1 MSPYPRHVPRAVA
14 VLLLVGLVSAGV
26 ARAAGGDPQKRLTP
40 ADQARAKAMLL
51 RRSDLPTGYRVAR
64 QSSLRDVYC
73 AAVDD
78 SDLVV
83 TGEARSGFER
93 TPVAVASASEIYR
106 TLANANANAAW
117 RRSTSPG
124 GRTCLEQELR
134 RELASL
140 GVRRIHTAAPFALPA
155 LAQRRYLFR
164 IAGSAQGIPVA
175 FDLVALQRG
184 RAQAVLLFAS
194 ALEPVAKAE
203 QARLAGLVAARMKTA
218 LRSP

>member
-1 MSPYPRHVPRAVA
+1 
-14 VLLLVGLVSAGV
+14 
-26 ARAAGGDPQKRLTP
+26 
-40 ADQARAKAMLL
+40 MLL
-51 RRSDLPTGYRVAR
+51 RRSDLPSGYRVAR

-73 AAVDD
+73 AAVDE

-83 TGEARSGFER
+83 TGEARSGFAR
-93 TPVAVASASEIYR
+93 TPVAVASASEVYR
-106 TLANANANAAW
+106 TLANANAAW
-117 RRSTSPG
+117 RRSTSRG

-134 RELASL
+134 RELASV
-140 GVRRIHTAAPFALPA
+140 GVQRIHIAVPFALPA

-164 IAGSAQGIPVA
+164 IAGSAQGIPVV
-175 FDLVALQRG
+175 FDLVALQQG

-194 ALEPVAKAE
+194 ALEAVAKAE